1 VTPDQFCPVPPYW
14 VPIAVPFHVA
24 PVIAPAVEMS
34 QVLVLTDPA
43 YEPLPK
49 VNVLLAV
56 NAPLAVNPDVAVI
69 RPDMVGVAVQE
80 VGLIVNVLPAIVVP
94 YEALPNV
101 VAADIP

>member
-1 VTPDQFCPVPPYW
+1 
-14 VPIAVPFHVA
+14 
-24 PVIAPAVEMS
+24 MS
-34 QVLVLTDPA
+34 QVLVLTEPA
-43 YEPLPK
+43 SPPSPK